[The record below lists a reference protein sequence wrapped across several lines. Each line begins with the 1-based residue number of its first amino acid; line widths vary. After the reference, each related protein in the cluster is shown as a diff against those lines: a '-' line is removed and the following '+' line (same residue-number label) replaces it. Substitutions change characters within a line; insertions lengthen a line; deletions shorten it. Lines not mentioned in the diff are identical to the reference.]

1 MSACTVVVPTHRR
14 PRALAACLAGLAAQA
29 DPPADLQV
37 VVVDDGGGVPLEPV
51 VDAVRDRLDVTLTTR
66 ANAGPA
72 AARNAGAER
81 ARGALLAF
89 TDDDCVPRP
98 DWLRTLVDLA
108 GRHPGAAVSGRT
120 VNALRDNPYSAAAQ
134 LVIDVGYE
142 QTGYGSR
149 GVPFFTTNNLLVP
162 ADAFRALG
170 GFDTGFRTAEDRDF
184 CARWAASGRR
194 FEHAREA
201 VVDHAHALGLWGFVR
216 LHYEYGRGAR
226 RFHRAQ
232 ASRGGRVAVEP
243 GYYLALARRPL
254 HEPPRRRAGLA
265 GLLAAWLLA
274 TTAGFA
280 RELAGEW
287 R

>member
-1 MSACTVVVPTHRR
+1 VTACTVVVPTHRR
-14 PRALAACLAGLAAQA
+14 PGALAACLAGLAAQVG
-29 DPPADLQV
+29 PPAGLEV
-37 VVVDDGGGVPLEPV
+37 VVVDDGGGLPLWPV
-51 VDAVRDRLDVTLTTR
+51 LERARERLDVTLVTH
-66 ANAGPA
+66 ANRGPA

-81 ARGALLAF
+81 ARGGLLAF

-98 DWLRTLVDLA
+98 DWLRTLVALA
-108 GRHPGAAVSGRT
+108 DRHPGAAVSGRT
-120 VNALRDNPYSAAAQ
+120 VNAFHDNPYSAAAQ

-149 GVPFFTTNNLLVP
+149 GLPFFTTNNLLVP
-162 ADAFRALG
+162 AAAFRALG

-184 CARWAASGRR
+184 CARWAASGRG
-194 FEHAREA
+194 FAHARDA
-201 VVDHAHALGLWGFVR
+201 VVDHAHALSLWDFVR
-216 LHYEYGRGAR
+216 LHYEYGRGAC

-243 GYYLALARRPL
+243 SYYLALARRPMR
-254 HEPPRRRAGLA
+254 EPPRRRAGLA
-265 GLLAAWLLA
+265 GLLAVWLLA

-280 RELAGEW
+280 RELGGW

>member
-1 MSACTVVVPTHRR
+1 VSACTIVVPTHRR
-14 PRALAACLAGLAAQA
+14 PRALAACLAGLAAQV
-29 DPPADLQV
+29 DPPADLEV
-37 VVVDDGGGVPLEPV
+37 VVVDDGGGVPLGPV
-51 VDAVRDRLDVTLTTR
+51 IDGVRDRLDVTLVSQ

-81 ARGALLAF
+81 ARGDLLAF
-89 TDDDCVPRP
+89 TDDDCVPRS
-98 DWLRTLVDLA
+98 DWLRTLVALA
-108 GRHPGAAVSGRT
+108 GSTAGAAVSGRT

-162 ADAFRALG
+162 AAAFRALG
-170 GFDTGFRTAEDRDF
+170 GFDTSFRTAEDRDF

-194 FEHAREA
+194 FAHARDA

-216 LHYEYGRGAR
+216 LHYEYGRGAC

-232 ASRGGRVAVEP
+232 ASRGGRIAVEP
-243 GYYLALARRPL
+243 AYYLALARRPL
-254 HEPPRRRAGLA
+254 REPPRRRAGLA

-274 TTAGFA
+274 TTAGFG
-280 RELAGEW
+280 RELVGGG

>member
-1 MSACTVVVPTHRR
+1 MTACTVVVPTHRR
-14 PRALAACLAGLAAQA
+14 PRALAACLAGLAAQT
-29 DPPADLQV
+29 DPPPGLQV
-37 VVVDDGGGVPLEPV
+37 VVVDDGGGVPLGPV
-51 VDAVRDRLDVTLTTR
+51 IDRVRDRLDVTLVTQ

-72 AARNAGAER
+72 AARNTGAER
-81 ARGALLAF
+81 APGGLLAF

-98 DWLRTLVDLA
+98 GWLRTLVELA
-108 GRHPGAAVSGRT
+108 ARNPGAAVSGRT
-120 VNALRDNPYSAAAQ
+120 VNALHDNPYSAAAQ

-142 QTGYGSR
+142 QTGHGSR

-162 ADAFRALG
+162 AEAFRALG
-170 GFDTGFRTAEDRDF
+170 GFDTAFRTAEDRDF
-184 CARWAASGRR
+184 CARWAGSGRR
-194 FEHAREA
+194 FAHARDA
-201 VVDHAHALGLWGFVR
+201 VVDHAHALGPWGFVR
-216 LHYEYGRGAR
+216 LHYQYGRGAC

-254 HEPPRRRAGLA
+254 REPPRRRARLA

-280 RELAGEW
+280 RELAGGW